1 VSFRDTT
8 QYRHRVP
15 LLTDYYGFT
24 LGALGPRAVLYAA
37 PAGADTPA
45 VVVCRQFESWT
56 SNSDWTVALPEG
68 EAPVALAIGECIADT
83 SCACVCC
90 KGVPFRQVCCKGWW
104 RRGACGAGDR

>member
-1 VSFRDTT
+1 MLAPRCSPQVSFHDTT

-68 EAPVALAIGECIADT
+68 EAPVALAIGGY
-83 SCACVCC
+83 
-90 KGVPFRQVCCKGWW
+90 KGGIHLVV
-104 RRGACGAGDR
+104 